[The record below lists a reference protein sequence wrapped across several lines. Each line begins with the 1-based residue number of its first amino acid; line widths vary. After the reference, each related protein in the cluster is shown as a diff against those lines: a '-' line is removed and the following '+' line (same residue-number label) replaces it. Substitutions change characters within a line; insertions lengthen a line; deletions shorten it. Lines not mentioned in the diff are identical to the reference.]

1 MDWITG
7 ELFAWYGDSM
17 VLQVEESREPVTADW
32 CRDFV
37 YEDFDSCELKEGTA
51 LHSIFNHLLWYA
63 EWDKL
68 AERVNAV
75 LED

>member
-37 YEDFDSCELKEGTA
+37 YEDFDSCGLQEGGA
-51 LHSIFNHLLWYA
+51 LYSIFNHLLWHA
-63 EWDKL
+63 KWDDI
-68 AERVNAV
+68 AERVNSV

>member
-37 YEDFDSCELKEGTA
+37 YEDFDSCGLEEGRA
-51 LHSIFNHLLWYA
+51 LYSIFNHLLWHA
-63 EWDKL
+63 KWDDI
-68 AERVNAV
+68 AERVNSV